1 MEPRFSNYFSF
12 IDYIKKKL
20 FLIELLPNPPHVSNT
35 QYTVIV
41 ADADLIG
48 LYVKEIV
55 ATSRDTDNN
64 VVQTSGVIDTGMSI
78 CLFKFYDWAFLQEK
92 DCTPQLLRISS

>member
-1 MEPRFSNYFSF
+1 M
-12 IDYIKKKL
+12 
-20 FLIELLPNPPHVSNT
+20 SNT

-41 ADADLIG
+41 ADADLID

-78 CLFKFYDWAFLQEK
+78 CLFKCYDFLAWK
-92 DCTPQLLRISS
+92 T

>member
-1 MEPRFSNYFSF
+1 M
-12 IDYIKKKL
+12 
-20 FLIELLPNPPHVSNT
+20 SNT

-41 ADADLIG
+41 ADADLID

-78 CLFKFYDWAFLQEK
+78 CLFKCYDFLA
-92 DCTPQLLRISS
+92 